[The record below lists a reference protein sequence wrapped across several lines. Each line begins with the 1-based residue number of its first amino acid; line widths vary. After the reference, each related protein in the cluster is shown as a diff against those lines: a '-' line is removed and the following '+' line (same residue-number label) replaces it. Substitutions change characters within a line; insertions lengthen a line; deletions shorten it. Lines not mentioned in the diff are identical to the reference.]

1 MDTLLVLGTL
11 VAVSL
16 AGLALTTRVLVYRA
30 ERRAPRLGETLNVD
44 GVPLHFTDTGGG
56 PPVVFVHGAKGS
68 VYDAAYSIGP
78 ALAREHRVVAFD
90 RPGAGYSGRARVR
103 SGSPLVQA
111 ELLHLALHA
120 LGIRRAVMVAHSA
133 GAPVALAL
141 ALGHP
146 ADVAAVVTLGGY
158 MFSIRDPAR
167 APNRLLTLPV
177 LGTLVRWTVVAPLGL
192 LLSRVVLRHVFAPDP
207 PDPAYAR
214 LAPGLALRPAHMAS
228 DAHDLP
234 DVEEGLRAL
243 APRYAEIGTPVV
255 AVHGLADRVV
265 SAAQAVRLC
274 ERVPHADLVL
284 LEETGHVPHF
294 TRPDAVLDAVA
305 LAWRRAGERGTFAS
319 PRVPAYTPAL
329 VALGGEPA
337 VPCTRNP
344 LQRG

>member
-1 MDTLLVLGTL
+1 M
-11 VAVSL
+11 
-16 AGLALTTRVLVYRA
+16 
-30 ERRAPRLGETLNVD
+30 
-44 GVPLHFTDTGGG
+44 
-56 PPVVFVHGAKGS
+56 
-68 VYDAAYSIGP
+68 
-78 ALAREHRVVAFD
+78 
-90 RPGAGYSGRARVR
+90 
-103 SGSPLVQA
+103 
-111 ELLHLALHA
+111 
-120 LGIRRAVMVAHSA
+120 
-133 GAPVALAL
+133 ALAL

-158 MFSIRDPAR
+158 MFDRDPAR

-177 LGTLVRWTVVAPLGL
+177 LGVVRWTFVVPLGH
-192 LLSRVVLRHVFAPDP
+192 LLSGVVLRHVFAPEP

-214 LAPGLALRPAHMAS
+214 LGPGLALRPAHMAS
-228 DAHDLP
+228 DAAHLP
-234 DVEEGLRAL
+234 DVEDGLRAL

-319 PRVPAYTPAL
+319 PRAPAYTRSL